1 MNLNMRVEI
10 NDLKTNEFKKE
21 KINILSLT
29 KLFIK
34 YIFPVK
40 IAHKG

>member
-1 MNLNMRVEI
+1 MSVEI
-10 NDLKTNEFKKE
+10 NDLKTDEFKKG
-21 KINILSLT
+21 KSIFYYPT

-34 YIFPVK
+34 YIFPIK